1 MFIYS
6 GLLKETPIRTMMI
19 IACVINMIGAGTTV
33 LYTLK
38 ITFGM
43 SPLVFVVLTTT
54 VTDTLYN
61 AYTTLPAMVLFAKL
75 IPESVESSMF
85 ALLTGIMNLSNLFL
99 SKELGI
105 FINSFVGV
113 TESNLQRVW
122 LLYAIQAGCC
132 FVPMA
137 FATGAGAEVQRPLAT
152 VVIGGVMTSTFLTLL
167 VLPALYRWIEA
178 GRELLSSSNR

>member
-19 IACVINMIGAGTTV
+19 GACFINMIGAVTTV

-38 ITFGM
+38 ITFGL
-43 SPLVFVVLTTT
+43 SPLAFVVMTTT

-61 AYTTLPAMVLFAKL
+61 AATTLPAMVLFAKL

-85 ALLTGIMNLSNLFL
+85 ALLTGILNLSNLFL

-105 FINSFVGV
+105 FINKFVGV
-113 TESNLQRVW
+113 N
-122 LLYAIQAGCC
+122 
-132 FVPMA
+132 
-137 FATGAGAEVQRPLAT
+137 
-152 VVIGGVMTSTFLTLL
+152 
-167 VLPALYRWIEA
+167 
-178 GRELLSSSNR
+178 